1 MEMSPHLQN
10 EDSATP
16 KFAHATRNQIN
27 QKRQLEMDRTTI
39 LAHAHAHTHAHAHA
53 HAQQP
58 SKHISLSLDLGNA
71 LKTFGLDAL

>member
-1 MEMSPHLQN
+1 MEISPHLQN

-27 QKRQLEMDRTTI
+27 QKRQLKMDRRTI
-39 LAHAHAHTHAHAHA
+39 LAHA